1 MRRKDIIERV
11 KRLWKKQSEGK
22 RIIWGLSGGI
32 AIYKAIEVI
41 RELMKLGYE
50 IRVVMTWHARKF
62 VGKVIFESITGHG
75 VSEGLFEGGMR
86 HIELVEGADILMI
99 APATANVIGQLAYG
113 LGNDLLSS
121 LCLVGGGFRDLKKM
135 IAPAMNS
142 HMYENLR
149 VQENLR
155 VLRGDGYEIIGPDE
169 GLLACGYEGRGRFKE
184 GKELLGRIL
193 EVGRGYGGGNGGGYG
208 RGFRGKKVL
217 VTVGGTV
224 ERIDV
229 FRYIGNFSTGRMG
242 IGLARGFQDLGG
254 EVELVYSRIEE
265 GLLPVGMKA
274 EYAESALDL
283 LRVLEGKLEG
293 VDILVMA
300 SAVGDYRVL
309 GGVGVGKREKM
320 RKQERLFLELE
331 RNVDILKELS
341 RRKKEGQKLIGFAA
355 ETVELERN
363 ARKKLESKNL
373 DLVIG
378 NDISKEGVGF
388 GSLDNE
394 VILIFSDGELCS
406 LGRLSKEELGRRIAR
421 KVLDKYGYG
430 KV

>member
-1 MRRKDIIERV
+1 MRV
-11 KRLWKKQSEGK
+11 KRLWKKKSEGK
-22 RIIWGLSGGI
+22 RIIWGLSGGV

-62 VGKVIFESITGHG
+62 VGKVMFESITGNR
-75 VSEGLFEGGMR
+75 VSSGLFEGGMQ
-86 HIELVEGADILMI
+86 HIELVEGADILVI
-99 APATANVIGQLAYG
+99 APATANVIGQLANG
-113 LGNDLLSS
+113 LGSDLLSS
-121 LCLVGGGFRDLKKM
+121 LCLFGGGLGVRKM

-142 HMYENLR
+142 YMYENLR

-155 VLRGDGYEIIGPDE
+155 ILRGDGYEIIGPDE
-169 GLLACGYEGRGRFKE
+169 GLLACGYEGKGRLKE
-184 GKELLGRIL
+184 GKELLRRIL
-193 EVGRGYGGGNGGGYG
+193 GVRNDGRFK
-208 RGFRGKKVL
+208 GFKGKKVL
-217 VTVGGTV
+217 VAVGGTV
-224 ERIDV
+224 ERIDA

-265 GLLPVGMKA
+265 GLLPIGMKA
-274 EYAESALDL
+274 EYAESARDL

-309 GGVGVGKREKM
+309 GGVGIEKKEKIEKIDKKEKM
-320 RKQERLFLELE
+320 RKQERLFLDLE
-331 RNVDILKELS
+331 ENVDILKELS
-341 RRKKEGQKLIGFAA
+341 KKKKEGQKLIGFAA
-355 ETVELERN
+355 ETEDLERN
-363 ARKKLESKNL
+363 ARKKLESKGL

-394 VILIFSDGELCS
+394 VILIFSDGEVLF
-406 LGRLSKEELGRRIAR
+406 LGRMRKEELGRRIAR
-421 KVLDKYGYG
+421 KVLDKYGD
-430 KV
+430 